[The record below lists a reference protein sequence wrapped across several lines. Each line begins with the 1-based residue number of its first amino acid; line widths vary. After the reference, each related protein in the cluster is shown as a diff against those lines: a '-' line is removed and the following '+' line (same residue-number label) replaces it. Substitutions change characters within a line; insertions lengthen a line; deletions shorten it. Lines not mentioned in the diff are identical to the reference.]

1 MLTCEGIKNCVRY
14 PSKPLIRSNFPLS
27 HLELVMSKPPWHHKR
42 DRILSPSTCCF
53 KWNVGESGTS
63 IIKRMTERTDRDS
76 TGDERQRGRQ
86 DKETDGCWNK
96 SVLAVSED
104 SSGVQDKIKKKRG
117 RTFPNHWS
125 FSIHYYNLHVHIVS
139 QYGHVCVRT
148 MVPSTGIRDAEDW
161 RQTPLPVLLY
171 PHRQQRVALC
181 ECRPHWNNSLTS
193 GVEIFAWTNYLYLF
207 WWNNGLSELATFS
220 TI

>member
-1 MLTCEGIKNCVRY
+1 MLTCEGIKSYVRY
-14 PSKPLIRSNFPLS
+14 PFKPLIRSNFPLS
-27 HLELVMSKPPWHHKR
+27 HLELVMCKSSWHHKR
-42 DRILSPSTCCF
+42 DQILSPSTFSF

-63 IIKRMTERTDRDS
+63 IIKRMTERTERDS

-96 SVLAVSED
+96 SVLAASED
-104 SSGVQDKIKKKRG
+104 SSGVQDKTKKKRG
-117 RTFPNHWS
+117 RTFPNHWN
-125 FSIHYYNLHVHIVS
+125 FSSIIIICMCTLCRS
-139 QYGHVCVRT
+139 MSMCVRT

-181 ECRPHWNNSLTS
+181 ERRPHWNNSLTS
-193 GVEIFAWTNYLYLF
+193 GVEIFAWTSYLYLF

-220 TI
+220 KI